1 MTTFHLAR
9 DIGRIT
15 SVSLCFLF
23 MLLLGTA
30 RFEISLVSAYS
41 SRNGRPSINQGQGT
55 RAAIHTA
62 SIQSTPSALIH
73 ASALVGTD
81 SVHPW
86 WASNCTTPAEACLP
100 PMLNLSDLPA
110 TWQAKVLA
118 AADTWNAVGTKFY
131 FHNTVVP
138 DYLRAYDAVDYLGR
152 HYGLR
157 VAAGEVR
164 VVQAKQINP
173 QIVMSY
179 TEAGGWADCP
189 YVNGSSYSYTLYCLV
204 VLNNEHWTF
213 SIDDSPEPAELDL
226 QSVALH
232 ELGHA
237 LGLGHS
243 FNPLSVVFP
252 IYIQGL
258 SGIRRSLAN
267 EDTQR
272 VIDIYGPVT
281 PLLPPNT
288 PILQTPSNGSLINQ
302 LRPAFAWYASSGAS
316 SYFYQIANCP
326 NFRPSF
332 SCLTVV
338 RGETNSTSFTPSSDL
353 VVGKIYYWRVKASD
367 FGNNSDWSDVWWLQ
381 IGATTPT
388 PSPPPPGPTPT
399 PAPPGPAPTLPPG
412 VDGIELVSVSS
423 HVVRPGEQFYPSITI
438 RRTSGYL
445 DHARG
450 DHLHA
455 IPEDTS
461 NTFGPWPVQ
470 EVKSYVGT
478 GATYT
483 FDVNNGPSFVMTA
496 PSTPGQYQSVW
507 QMRVGGIHIGPQAI
521 IRITVQS
528 DPIIPTPTPLPIN
541 CNDPPDGITLYE
553 FTDFRGRCI
562 PFTGDVMYLGNTYF
576 GDDVASSL
584 RIVGN
589 WGATL
594 FQDADWGGQWQEFS
608 NSDANLSDDPI
619 GDNRASSLRVWRPG
633 DPCATL
639 PQGVT
644 LYRGRDFTGISQ
656 TFNQDASF
664 LGNEPIGNDSVN
676 SLRICGNYRVTLY
689 RDADWSGQHQDFT
702 GTGDSNLSDDPIND
716 PNPTASSLRIIDA
729 SDACNTLPD
738 GVTLYTQ
745 IDFGGQKQTFSSD
758 VMFLGNTLIGD
769 NAARSLRVCGH
780 WVVTLFR
787 DADWTGPWENF
798 TGIDANLTD
807 NPNSNPDPTA
817 SSLRMVDSFDFC
829 RTLPPGATL
838 YRGRDFTGIAQT
850 FTSDASFLG
859 NEPIGNDTVNS
870 LRLCGYNA
878 RLFRDP
884 DWQGFSEEFTG
895 REESNLSDNPIND
908 PNATTS
914 SIRVWLKPPP
924 TPTPTPTPIPT
935 PTPWATK
942 PDLVPFQGVD
952 WPFPLLPSSVAGS
965 RSVYTLYAG
974 EITYLDWGIFNN
986 SSVNVNTS
994 FTITV
999 YLDSVPI
1006 IQYPFDGIN
1015 ANSYSGFDDWQM
1027 IVGSTGYHT
1036 LKIVVDNGDTVSEVD
1051 ESNNSWEGQF
1061 YWNPNPTPVLTNKV
1075 FLPLT
1080 LRNYTPVTA
1089 DFAASPTYGTTPLTV
1104 TFINTSLGS
1113 YTASLWNF
1121 GDGMTST
1128 LQNPTH
1134 VYVATGTYTV
1144 TLTVSDAGET
1154 STLARPSYIAV
1165 LTSPPVK
1172 ADFTASPT
1180 SGVAPLTVAFA
1191 NASTGDYT
1199 SSLWDF
1205 GDGVTSTLQN
1215 STHIYTA
1222 TGVYTVSLIVSKQT
1236 GSVILP
1242 GDTDTLTRANYITVY
1257 TSTPNCAELVVN
1269 GGFETDGD
1277 WYIPQTAY
1285 PAIYTTTVVHSGNRS
1300 LRAGIVDP
1308 AGNVYSFSVARQY
1321 VTIPSNAQS
1330 AIVRFWLYPAIT
1342 GASDNNDYQRVV
1354 LQDVLGNTMQGL
1366 VVQRSDARAWTPYQF
1381 ELRDYAGQTIRLT
1394 FDVFNDGS
1402 GGVAAMYV
1410 DDVSLQVCPAP

>member
-1 MTTFHLAR
+1 MASKLGLLFRRGLSRIVGLSFAFRKPRTT
-9 DIGRIT
+9 
-15 SVSLCFLF
+15 
-23 MLLLGTA
+23 
-30 RFEISLVSAYS
+30 E
-41 SRNGRPSINQGQGT
+41 
-55 RAAIHTA
+55 
-62 SIQSTPSALIH
+62 
-73 ASALVGTD
+73 
-81 SVHPW
+81 
-86 WASNCTTPAEACLP
+86 TTEQL
-100 PMLNLSDLPA
+100 
-110 TWQAKVLA
+110 
-118 AADTWNAVGTKFY
+118 
-131 FHNTVVP
+131 
-138 DYLRAYDAVDYLGR
+138 
-152 HYGLR
+152 
-157 VAAGEVR
+157 E
-164 VVQAKQINP
+164 
-173 QIVMSY
+173 Y
-179 TEAGGWADCP
+179 TEARVSASPSVSAIPKLATQTVHSTSLGIIILGLAISSIGFGQARITRDQQVVPTLNQPTPCENVRPTSSNKRLLVLLMGLGSNTDEKDIWGNKGYAKARANWYEIVYTKVDDKDIRDLYGDILYFSYNAADPETYTTDDSSKSIWGHHVPLLHEALQDCRSKGWESFDLVGHSLGGVVASEYIKLYGLAGDQKGWVKHVVPLDSP
-189 YVNGSSYSYTLYCLV
+189 VNGSWMLRCLNFFDPSICSVSNWDVIRNIPMLKAFAGTVAAIELGGMHKTQAAYDSENKAMAEALSKEQGVIYRTL
-204 VLNNEHWTF
+204 LNN
-213 SIDDSPEPAELDL
+213 DSRLI
-226 QSVALH
+226 
-232 ELGHA
+232 
-237 LGLGHS
+237 
-243 FNPLSVVFP
+243 LSKDAF
-252 IYIQGL
+252 Y
-258 SGIRRSLAN
+258 AA
-267 EDTQR
+267 
-272 VIDIYGPVT
+272 
-281 PLLPPNT
+281 PPNLLCPYEFDKLLYDIIWAVT
-288 PILQTPSNGSLINQ
+288 SSDSSVGRIPSLKGNG
-302 LRPAFAWYASSGAS
+302 AFSQGFDMGAS
-316 SYFYQIANCP
+316 CKDSHGQ
-326 NFRPSF
+326 
-332 SCLTVV
+332 
-338 RGETNSTSFTPSSDL
+338 D
-353 VVGKIYYWRVKASD
+353 D
-367 FGNNSDWSDVWWLQ
+367 FGHYRIVSDARLYPDFLRYLQ
-381 IGATTPT
+381 FVLCGGRAGTSNPVCSGSPTPT
-388 PSPPPPGPTPT
+388 PTPPTPGPTPT
-399 PAPPGPAPTLPPG
+399 PTPPGPTPTLPPG

-423 HVVRPGEQFYPSITI
+423 HVVRPGEQFYPSVTI

-445 DHARG
+445 DQAA
-450 DHLHA
+450 HLHA
-455 IPEDTS
+455 MPEDDS
-461 NTFGPWPVQ
+461 NAFKAYPVQ
-470 EVKSYVGT
+470 LVKRYVGT
-478 GATYT
+478 GGTYT
-483 FDVNNGPSFVMTA
+483 FDVNNDSSFVMTA

-507 QMRVGGIHIGPQAI
+507 QMRVGGNHIGPQAI

-528 DPIIPTPTPLPIN
+528 DPIIPTPTPVPIN

-553 FTDFRGRCI
+553 FTDFRGRCKN
-562 PFTGDVMYLGNTYF
+562 FTGDEMYLGNTYF

-584 RIVGN
+584 KIVGN
-589 WGATL
+589 WGVTL

-608 NSDANLSDDPI
+608 SSDANLSDDPI

-644 LYRGRDFTGISQ
+644 LYHGRDFTGISQ
-656 TFNQDASF
+656 TFDQDASF

-689 RDADWSGQHQDFT
+689 RDADWSGQHEEFT
-702 GTGDSNLSDDPIND
+702 APGDANLGDNPIND

-729 SDACNTLPD
+729 SDPCNTLPD

-884 DWQGFSEEFTG
+884 DWQGFSEEFTD
-895 REESNLSDNPIND
+895 REESNLSDNPINN

-942 PDLVPFQGVD
+942 PDLVPFQGID

-974 EITYLDWGIFNN
+974 EITYLDWGVFNN

-999 YLDSVPI
+999 YLDSLPI

-1036 LKIVVDNGDTVSEVD
+1036 LKIVVDNDDTVSEVD

-1061 YWNPNPTPVLTNKV
+1061 YWSPNPTPVLTNKV

-1113 YTASLWNF
+1113 YT
-1121 GDGMTST
+1121 
-1128 LQNPTH
+1128 
-1134 VYVATGTYTV
+1134 
-1144 TLTVSDAGET
+1144 
-1154 STLARPSYIAV
+1154 
-1165 LTSPPVK
+1165 
-1172 ADFTASPT
+1172 
-1180 SGVAPLTVAFA
+1180 
-1191 NASTGDYT
+1191 

-1205 GDGVTSTLQN
+1205 GDGITSTTT
-1215 STHIYTA
+1215 SPTHIYA
-1222 TGVYTVSLIVSKQT
+1222 LTGTYTVALTVSGASET
-1236 GSVILP
+1236 N
-1242 GDTDTLTRANYITVY
+1242 TLQRANYITVY
-1257 TSTPNCAELVVN
+1257 ATSPCDDKIAN
-1269 GGFETDGD
+1269 GGFESGGAWEIDSG
-1277 WYIPQTAY
+1277 Y
-1285 PAIYTTTVVHSGNRS
+1285 PAAYTTTIFHNGNRS
-1300 LRAGIVDP
+1300 MRAGILDP
-1308 AGNVYSFSVARQY
+1308 AANVKGLSAFRQT
-1321 VTIPSNAQS
+1321 VTIPRHPQS
-1330 AIVRFWLYPAIT
+1330 ATLRFWLYPTIAGST
-1342 GASDNNDYQRVV
+1342 SDSDEQRV
-1354 LQDVLGNTMQGL
+1354 LLLDQLGNTVQTL
-1366 VVQRSDARAWTPYQF
+1366 VKLRSNTRAWTPYEF
-1381 ELRDYAGQTIRLT
+1381 DLTKYAGNTLRLY
-1394 FDVFNDGS
+1394 FGVYNNKSGS
-1402 GGVAAMYV
+1402 VTAMYV